1 MANGY
6 VLFDDA
12 LAELSMSEEELKGL
26 MEEGKLRHFMDA
38 GKIKFRREDID
49 ELKASRGIAE
59 ETPEEEI
66 TLAPPEDTLEEPEI
80 PPLEGEEVPPPPP
93 AQDEGLAVA
102 AMLEEEEPAAEQEAL
117 PDLGEEIGEVEEEEE
132 FASLSEFE
140 IDADLEEEGEELSEE
155 EAELL
160 SVTTPGFRTFEEPE
174 ASNVGMTVALAL
186 CAVFIA
192 LGFVSLFSFVMG
204 TNPITFITDVFVV
217 K

>member
-26 MEEGKLRHFMDA
+26 MEGGKLRHFMDA
-38 GKIKFRREDID
+38 GKIKFRREDLD

-93 AQDEGLAVA
+93 AEDEGFAVA
-102 AMLEEEEPAAEQEAL
+102 PMLEGEEPAADEMEPL

-140 IDADLEEEGEELSEE
+140 IGADVEEEGEELSEE

-174 ASNVGMTVALAL
+174 DSNVGLTIALAL
-186 CAVFIA
+186 CAALIA

-204 TNPITFITDVFVV
+204 VNPITFITDVFVQ
-217 K
+217 

>member
-26 MEEGKLRHFMDA
+26 MEGGKLRHFMDA
-38 GKIKFRREDID
+38 GKIKFRREDLD

-93 AQDEGLAVA
+93 AEDEGFADRMTTFSRIGRPDSSA
-102 AMLEEEEPAAEQEAL
+102 TSGL
-117 PDLGEEIGEVEEEEE
+117 P
-132 FASLSEFE
+132 FHF
-140 IDADLEEEGEELSEE
+140 
-155 EAELL
+155 
-160 SVTTPGFRTFEEPE
+160 
-174 ASNVGMTVALAL
+174 TV
-186 CAVFIA
+186 
-192 LGFVSLFSFVMG
+192 
-204 TNPITFITDVFVV
+204 
-217 K
+217 